1 MPNCKGPNSR
11 IVLVKFVKI
20 IEREE
25 SLIRQTLLKV
35 EPSKVKWAGKFVQ
48 KRNLTL
54 LTLLT
59 IRHGR
64 VVLKV
69 NLEY

>member
-1 MPNCKGPNSR
+1 MPNCKRLNSR
-11 IVLVKFVKI
+11 GVLVKFVKI

-35 EPSKVKWAGKFVQ
+35 EPSKVKWAVKFVQ

-59 IRHGR
+59 IRHGL